1 MCGIAGIINTRE
13 RIDPDRLARASMS
26 MAHRGPDDEGVF
38 LEGPVGLAHR
48 RLSIIDLHTG
58 FQPMFNENKTI
69 VVVFNGEIYNYV
81 RLRSELESKGHIFS
95 TSSDTEVI
103 LHAYEQWDTECV
115 EKFDGMFAFA
125 LYDRKDKCLFL
136 SRDRCGEKPI
146 FYSYQGKKLCFASEV
161 LPLLALIDEKPPVDP
176 KALYLYLRLGYIPA
190 PHSFYVGIRKVEP
203 GSSILF
209 KEGKLTTR
217 RYYMPSLASTVMNS
231 SMNASEEDL
240 CEELDSTLANAVKKM
255 LISDVPLGAFLSG
268 GLDSSLIVALM
279 AKAGGVP
286 KTFSISFDEGS
297 FDESHHASLVAQFI
311 GTEHT
316 HYEVAFDDFDSCLS
330 LMEGF
335 HEPFADSSGIPTFHL
350 ARETSKKVKV
360 ALSGDGGDEVFG
372 GYRRYLAQSF
382 AKYYFMTPKILRNNI
397 IKQFLSFFPDSDKYY
412 AESAAKSA
420 RLFIE
425 RAECS
430 RNGSL
435 GLMINTVFSER
446 EISEL
451 FPDLCIN
458 ETVLQDHLKCIQ
470 STHVE
475 ALMYAD
481 RLLYL
486 PDDILVKVDRMSM
499 KNSLEVRAPYL
510 DPEVLRLADRIP
522 LSMKLK
528 GKTLKYLLKKV
539 ALRYLPNRIVNRK
552 KHGFMVPM
560 SKWIRM
566 AGARDIRER
575 MPVLTDGKALDALL
589 RPHFALKVDN
599 SQKIFALLML
609 GRYSNRLMSW

>member
-1 MCGIAGIINTRE
+1 VCGIAGILNTRE
-13 RIDPDRLARASMS
+13 RIDPAALARASMS

-48 RLSIIDLHTG
+48 RLSIIDLNTG
-58 FQPMFNENKTI
+58 SQPMFNENKTI

-81 RLRSELESKGHIFS
+81 KLRSELESKGHIFS

-103 LHAYEQWDTECV
+103 LHAYEQWNTGCV
-115 EKFDGMFAFA
+115 EKFHGMFAFA
-125 LYDRKDKCLFL
+125 LYDRRDRSLFL

-146 FYSYQGKKLCFASEV
+146 FYSYQGEKLCFASEL
-161 LPLLALIDEKPPVDP
+161 LPLLALIEEKPPVDP
-176 KALYLYLRLGYIPA
+176 EALYLYLRLGYIPA
-190 PHSFYVGIRKVEP
+190 PRSFYVGIRKVEP

-209 KEGKLTTR
+209 KEGNLTTW
-217 RYYMPSLASTVMNS
+217 RYYMPSLPSTVMD
-231 SMNASEEDL
+231 ASVNVREEEL
-240 CEELDSTLANAVKKM
+240 CEELDSTLTNAVKKM
-255 LISDVPLGAFLSG
+255 LVSDVPLGAFLSG

-279 AKAGGVP
+279 AKVGGVP
-286 KTFSISFDEGS
+286 QTFSISFDEDS
-297 FDESHHASLVAQFI
+297 FDESRHASLVAQLI

-316 HYEVAFDDFDSCLS
+316 HYKVALNDFDSCLS

-350 ARETSKKVKV
+350 ARETRKKVKV
-360 ALSGDGGDEVFG
+360 ALSGDGSDEVFG

-382 AKYYFMTPKILRNNI
+382 VKYYFMTPRVIRNHT
-397 IKQFLSFFPDSDKYY
+397 IKPFLSLFPDSDKYY
-412 AESAAKSA
+412 GESAAKTA

-425 RAECS
+425 RAESS

-435 GLMINTVFSER
+435 GLMINTVFPER

-451 FPDLCIN
+451 FPDLCKN
-458 ETVLQDHLKCIQ
+458 ERVLQDHLKCIQ
-470 STHVE
+470 SNHVE

-510 DPEVLRLADRIP
+510 DPEVLRLSDRIP
-522 LSMKLK
+522 ISMKVK
-528 GKTLKYLLKKV
+528 GRALKYLLKKV
-539 ALRYLPNRIVNRK
+539 ALRYLPRRIVHRK

-566 AGARDIRER
+566 AGEVYIREK
-575 MPVLTDGKALDALL
+575 MPAWIDSKALDSVL
-589 RPHFALKVDN
+589 RPHFALKADN
-599 SQKIFALLML
+599 SQKIFALIML
-609 GRYSNRLMSW
+609 GRYLDV